1 MKTILVLS
9 ILFSVI
15 ALPALGELTVQDIE
29 KIDAKIKESE
39 TRMKEHMTQQVDS
52 LKTPV
57 AWLIGIL
64 VAVIALIGIPLV
76 VLTIMIGWRS
86 VKDNSQEKINQEL
99 REEIE
104 KADPSEAVL
113 RAEIEKL
120 AGAYPRYGY
129 RRITQLLLRQGY
141 TVGTRRV
148 ARLMKE
154 NHLLVS
160 VKRAE
165 PKPQNRFRRRNPG
178 PTGTRNP

>member
-1 MKTILVLS
+1 MKTILVLL

-15 ALPALGELTVQDIE
+15 ALPALGELTVEDIE
-29 KIDAKIKESE
+29 KIDAKIQASE

-86 VKDNSQEKINQEL
+86 VKDNSQEKINREL

-104 KADPSEAVL
+104 TLKQQQIVRP
-113 RAEIEKL
+113 
-120 AGAYPRYGY
+120 
-129 RRITQLLLRQGY
+129 
-141 TVGTRRV
+141 
-148 ARLMKE
+148 
-154 NHLLVS
+154 
-160 VKRAE
+160 
-165 PKPQNRFRRRNPG
+165 
-178 PTGTRNP
+178 

>member
-1 MKTILVLS
+1 MKTVLVLL

-15 ALPALGELTVQDIE
+15 ALPALGELTVEAIE

-86 VKDNSQEKINQEL
+86 VKDNSQEKINREL

-104 KADPSEAVL
+104 TLKQQQIVRP
-113 RAEIEKL
+113 
-120 AGAYPRYGY
+120 
-129 RRITQLLLRQGY
+129 
-141 TVGTRRV
+141 
-148 ARLMKE
+148 
-154 NHLLVS
+154 
-160 VKRAE
+160 
-165 PKPQNRFRRRNPG
+165 
-178 PTGTRNP
+178 

>member
-1 MKTILVLS
+1 MKTILVLL

-15 ALPALGELTVQDIE
+15 ALPALGELTVEDIE

-86 VKDNSQEKINQEL
+86 VKDNSQEKINREL

-104 KADPSEAVL
+104 TLKQQQIVRP
-113 RAEIEKL
+113 
-120 AGAYPRYGY
+120 
-129 RRITQLLLRQGY
+129 
-141 TVGTRRV
+141 
-148 ARLMKE
+148 
-154 NHLLVS
+154 
-160 VKRAE
+160 
-165 PKPQNRFRRRNPG
+165 
-178 PTGTRNP
+178 

>member
-15 ALPALGELTVQDIE
+15 ALPALGELTEADLNEIRLIVNEDIE
-29 KIDAKIKESE
+29 AAQIDEKIQASEERIKA
-39 TRMKEHMTQQVDS
+39 HMTQEVDS

-86 VKDNSQEKINQEL
+86 IKDNSQEKINQEL

-104 KADPSEAVL
+104 ALKQQ
-113 RAEIEKL
+113 
-120 AGAYPRYGY
+120 
-129 RRITQLLLRQGY
+129 RI
-141 TVGTRRV
+141 V
-148 ARLMKE
+148 
-154 NHLLVS
+154 
-160 VKRAE
+160 
-165 PKPQNRFRRRNPG
+165 NP
-178 PTGTRNP
+178 